1 VLDPTRRF
9 SKRVE
14 NYLRY
19 RPTYPQAVLT
29 LLETECGLTPESVI
43 AEPGSGT
50 GLLTQLFLRN
60 GNQLIGIEPNAEM
73 RVAGDRELAAYP
85 KFSSIDAT
93 AENTTLA
100 DHSVDFVLAGQA
112 FHWFDRERAQK
123 EFSRILKPGGWAVL
137 IWNGF
142 RSDASPLMTGYHAL
156 ILRHGTDYV
165 EVRRELDHH
174 DIESFFAQDS
184 CRIATFNF
192 QQAFDYA
199 GLEGRLLSSSFV
211 PEPGHPNYQ
220 PMLRELR
227 DLFHLNQTGGRVAF
241 EYETEV
247 YYGRVASVAI

>member
-1 VLDPTRRF
+1 MLDPTRRF

-19 RPTYPQAVLT
+19 RPTYPPTVLT

-60 GNQLIGIEPNAEM
+60 GNQVIGIEPNAEM

-93 AENTTLA
+93 AEDTTLA
-100 DHSVDFVLAGQA
+100 EHSVDFVVAGQA
-112 FHWFDRERAQK
+112 FHWFDRERAHR
-123 EFSRILKPGGWAVL
+123 EFSRILKPGGWVVL

-142 RSDASPLMTGYHAL
+142 RSDASALISGYHEL
-156 ILRHGTDYV
+156 VLRHGTDYV

-174 DIESFFAQDS
+174 DIESFFAAES

-220 PMLRELR
+220 PMLRDLR
-227 DLFHLNQTGGRVAF
+227 ALFDLNQTEGRVAF

-247 YYGRVASVAI
+247 FYGRLS